1 MKLDD
6 PDQGLSP
13 TVLNDCRVLTGGD
26 MCVIPRSL
34 PRPLSGSSKVIL
46 EERWAGGE
54 WFRSGAFW
62 SISGGTVFY
71 FRPGHET
78 YPIYKQ
84 PIPLR
89 IITNAVRFLAGQ

>member
-1 MKLDD
+1 M
-6 PDQGLSP
+6 
-13 TVLNDCRVLTGGD
+13 LNDCRVLILCGHVPDSEVSPETAKRI
-26 MCVIPRSL
+26 VEVS
-34 PRPLSGSSKVIL
+34 L
-46 EERWAGGE
+46 EERRAGGE

-62 SISGGTVFY
+62 SIGDGAVFY

-89 IITNAVRFLAGQ
+89 IFTNAVRFLAGQ